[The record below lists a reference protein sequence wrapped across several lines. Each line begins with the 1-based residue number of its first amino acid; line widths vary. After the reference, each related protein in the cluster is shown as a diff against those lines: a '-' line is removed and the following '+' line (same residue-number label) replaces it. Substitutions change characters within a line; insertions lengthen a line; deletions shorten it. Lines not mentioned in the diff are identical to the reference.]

1 MNGFT
6 ATTKFN
12 VGDLLLKLNNNSLSG
27 APAVN
32 TNTVPRPNIWYKII
46 GVNSTSITV
55 DRKLPNYS
63 SQNSYLSELITYKS
77 GEVYDT
83 IATGNTSAY
92 WDSGTLSFDS
102 ASNITCHDQF
112 GI

>member
-12 VGDLLLKLNNNSLSG
+12 VGDLLLLKLNNNSLSG

-77 GEVYDT
+77 RG
-83 IATGNTSAY
+83 
-92 WDSGTLSFDS
+92 L
-102 ASNITCHDQF
+102 
-112 GI
+112 

>member
-1 MNGFT
+1 VLI
-6 ATTKFN
+6 A
-12 VGDLLLKLNNNSLSG
+12 L
-27 APAVN
+27 
-32 TNTVPRPNIWYKII
+32 
-46 GVNSTSITV
+46 TV

-102 ASNITCHDQF
+102 ASNIVDVPVWNMNTVWCENLA
-112 GI
+112 GITGLQQTYMKITLNLVHINIWVINHHI